1 MSGKTIPEISD
12 TLEFIKMQGVGNDF
26 VLVDAR
32 QRQDLN
38 WSGLAPEI
46 CNRRFGVGADGL
58 LVISPSRV
66 ADLTM
71 RMYNPDGTPDFCG
84 NGLRCVARYAVER
97 HLVDKDSLTISTL
110 AGTRSACVSRDD
122 SGVIRSVTVDMGAPR
137 FDPQDVPIKHDGE
150 RAVNIPLKVGDR
162 EITVTALSTGST
174 HTVIFLDELP
184 TEPEFQ
190 EISPAIENHPAF
202 PERTSVMWCRV
213 ESDHRIQMRIWERG
227 AGETWGCG
235 TGSCAAAVAG
245 ILLQRT
251 GNEVA
256 IVSRG
261 GELIVRWRPG
271 ETIELEGAAETVF
284 QGLYPL

>member
-1 MSGKTIPEISD
+1 MG
-12 TLEFIKMQGVGNDF
+12 LEPFLENRDHLQFVKMQGVGNDF

-38 WSGLAPEI
+38 WSGLASEI

-58 LVISPSRV
+58 LVISTSRV
-66 ADLTM
+66 SDLTM
-71 RMYNPDGTPDFCG
+71 RMYNPDGTPDVCG

-110 AGTRSACVSRDD
+110 AGTRSARVTRGE
-122 SGVIRSVTVDMGAPR
+122 SGVIRSVTVDMGEPR
-137 FDPQDVPIKHDGE
+137 FDPQDIPIKHDGE

-174 HTVIFLDELP
+174 HTVIFLDDLP
-184 TEPEFQ
+184 TEQEFQ

-213 ESDHRIQMRIWERG
+213 EGDNRIQMRIWERG
-227 AGETWGCG
+227 VGETWGCG

-245 ILLQRT
+245 ILLKYADQQVT
-251 GNEVA
+251 

-261 GELIVRWRPG
+261 GELTVRWRPG
-271 ETIELEGAAETVF
+271 ETIELDGAAETVF